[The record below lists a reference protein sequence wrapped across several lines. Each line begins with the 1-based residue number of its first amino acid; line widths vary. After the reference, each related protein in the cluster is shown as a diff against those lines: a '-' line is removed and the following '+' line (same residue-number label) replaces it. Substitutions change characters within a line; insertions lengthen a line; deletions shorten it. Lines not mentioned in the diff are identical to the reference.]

1 MYSRDRTVYASL
13 EPCSPRLG
21 GDETS
26 ILTGHDI
33 LCFANDWTADPLSK
47 KQVML
52 RLGHKNRILWVNS
65 LHNRKPRFAK
75 KDARRVAQK
84 VREFF
89 RGTRLV
95 HPNIWQMTP
104 LYIPFLKFG
113 SIRRFNRFVLRVQ
126 LRFAMRHLG
135 FRGMITFTFSPT
147 SADVV
152 GTLGEDLI
160 VYHCVDEYSLF
171 SDAAFEEV
179 ASAEQLLLKKS
190 DLVLVSSTP
199 LLEKKR
205 PFNSRTYL
213 VLHGVDYEHFHRAVE
228 ESTPVAPELLG
239 LRRPILGFHGL
250 LADWVDVRVIAEI
263 AQKRPQWSIVLV
275 GRADTDLATLATL
288 PNVRLLG
295 HRSYAQLP
303 TYLKGF
309 DIALLPFVQNEL
321 TRNANPLKLREYL
334 AAGLPVVGTPLPE
347 VARFNGLISLAA
359 TADEYIQRIE
369 ELLARGRIG
378 PSLERSN
385 AVASESWDCK
395 VTEIEHL
402 VTGAL
407 SRKLNQ
413 QFSGSSA

>member
-1 MYSRDRTVYASL
+1 M
-13 EPCSPRLG
+13 
-21 GDETS
+21 
-26 ILTGHDI
+26 LTGRDI
-33 LCFANDWTADPLSK
+33 LCFANDWAGDPLSK

-52 RLGHKNRILWVNS
+52 RLGQKNRILWVNS
-65 LHNRKPRFAK
+65 LHNRRPRFAK

-84 VREFF
+84 LGEFF
-89 RGTRLV
+89 HGTRLV
-95 HPNIWQMTP
+95 HPNIWQVTP
-104 LYIPFLKFG
+104 LYVPFLRSS

-126 LRFAMRHLG
+126 LRYAMWRLK

-152 GTLGEDLI
+152 GTLGEELI
-160 VYHCVDEYSLF
+160 VYHCVDEYSSF

-179 ASAEQLLLKKS
+179 ELAEQLLLKKA
-190 DLVLVSSTP
+190 DLVLASSTP

-205 PFNSRTYL
+205 PFNNQTHL

-228 ESTPVAPELLG
+228 EATPVAPELCG
-239 LRRPILGFHGL
+239 LPRPILGFHGL
-250 LADWVDVRVIAEI
+250 LADWVDLRVIAEI

-275 GRADTDLATLATL
+275 GRADTDLAMLGNL

-295 HRSYAQLP
+295 HRSYVQLP

-347 VARFNGLISLAA
+347 VARFNGLVSLAA
-359 TADEYIQRIE
+359 TAEEYIHCIE
-369 ELLARGRIG
+369 ELLARGQIG
-378 PSLERSN
+378 PSSERSN
-385 AVASESWDCK
+385 QVASESWERK
-395 VTEIEHL
+395 VIEIEHL
-402 VTGAL
+402 VCEAL
-407 SRKLNQ
+407 SVKTEREVRRMEHLREI
-413 QFSGSSA
+413 S